1 MRNYFVLSLFAVSTF
16 FFSGCKL
23 IDELRTFDIPY
34 SVEFTIP
41 SSTILNLPINL
52 PTASTTTNSEQRFQD
67 EGIESAW
74 IESIKLNSLIITI
87 TSPQGEDFGFLE
99 SISIYMNTNGEPE
112 VLIADKVPVPEGA
125 GNSLQ
130 LEVKGADLYPYISQ
144 NDFTLR
150 TSVTTDE
157 TVTQDIDFRADM
169 VVEVKATIPG
179 GN

>member
-1 MRNYFVLSLFAVSTF
+1 MRSYLKFALFTISVLFLN
-16 FFSGCKL
+16 GCKL

-52 PTASTTTNSEQRFQD
+52 PTAPTTTNSEQRFQD
-67 EGIESAW
+67 EGVESAW
-74 IESIKLNSLIITI
+74 IQSIKLSSLKITI
-87 TSPQGEDFGFLE
+87 TAPAGEDFSFLE
-99 SISIYMNTNGEPE
+99 NISMYMNTNGEPE
-112 VLIADKVPVPEGA
+112 VLIADKVPVPENA
-125 GNSLQ
+125 GNSLE
-130 LEVKGADLYPYISQ
+130 LVVKGADLYPYISK
-144 NDFTLR
+144 NDFSIR

-157 TVTQDIDFRADM
+157 TVTQEIDFRADM